1 MFERFTDRARRVVV
15 LAQEEA
21 RLLNHSYI
29 GTEHILLGL
38 IHEGEGV
45 AAKALESLGISL
57 EAVRSQVEEIIG
69 QGGSSPS
76 GHIPFTPRAKKV
88 LELSLREALQLGHN
102 YIGTEHIL
110 LGLIREGEGVAAQV
124 LVKLGA
130 DLSRVRQ
137 QVIQLLSGYQG
148 PSGSSGGGSGRS
160 EQTPAGAGVGASKGD
175 DEKGGNSQILDQF
188 GRNLTQAA
196 REGQLDPVIGRTNE
210 LERVMQILS
219 RRTKNNPVLIGEP
232 GVGKTAIVEGL
243 AQKIVNNDVPDTLT
257 NKQLYTLDLGALVA
271 GSRYRGD
278 FEERLKKVLKEIKTR
293 GDILLFI
300 DEIHTLVGAG
310 AAEGAIDAAS
320 ILKPMLARG
329 ELQTIGATTIE
340 EYRKHV
346 EKDAALERRFQP
358 VKVDE
363 PTLAHTIEILKG
375 IRDQY
380 EAHHRVTITDQALVA
395 AANLADRYIS
405 DRHLPDKAI
414 DLIDEAGSRLR
425 IKRMA
430 TPPDLREIELKLN
443 EVQEAKKRAVE
454 EQQFEEA
461 GRLRDQE
468 KSLLEEK
475 AHKESEVKADGVDL
489 FDEVDEEAVAEVL
502 SLWTGIPVYKLTE
515 EETERLLKMEDY
527 LHKRII
533 GQESAVAAV
542 SQSIRRT
549 RAGLKDP
556 KRPSGSFIFLGPTGV
571 GKTELAKTL
580 TEFLFGDDSALIT
593 LDMSEYMEKHTV
605 SRLVGSPPGYVGY
618 EEGGQLTEA
627 VRRKPFSVVL
637 FDEIEK
643 AHPDVFNTLLQI
655 LEEGRLTD
663 SQGRSVDFRNTVL
676 IMTSNLGTQDLRKA
690 NVGFTSA
697 DSAMSYERMKEKVN
711 ESLKNHFRP
720 EFLNRIDEVIV
731 FHELSRN
738 EVLQTVDLL
747 TQRLVTQ
754 LEGQGLG
761 IEIKQ
766 SAKEL
771 LGDLGYDPQLGA
783 RPMRRAIQR
792 HIEDSLSE
800 KILYKEFSAGE
811 IIVVDVE
818 DDPDNPGKK
827 RFVFTAVEGF
837 VPPSSVELATT
848 ATEHPIPPAGGKVE
862 GELPPPEIS

>member
-148 PSGSSGGGSGRS
+148 PSGSTGGGRS
-160 EQTPAGAGVGASKGD
+160 EQTSAGAGVGASKGGGD

-196 REGQLDPVIGRTNE
+196 REGQLDPVIGRTDE
-210 LERVMQILS
+210 LQRVMQILS

-257 NKQLYTLDLGALVA
+257 DKQLYTLDLGALVA

-278 FEERLKKVLKEIKTR
+278 FEERLKKVLKEIKSR

-329 ELQTIGATTIE
+329 ELQTIGATTTD

-358 VKVDE
+358 VKVAE
-363 PTLAHTIEILKG
+363 PSLAHTIEILKG

-380 EAHHRVTITDQALVA
+380 ESHHRVTITDQALVA
-395 AANLADRYIS
+395 AANLADRYIA
-405 DRHLPDKAI
+405 DRFLPDKAI

-430 TPPDLREIELKLN
+430 TPPDLREIEQKLSD
-443 EVQEAKKRAVE
+443 VQEAKKRAVE
-454 EQQFEEA
+454 DQQFEEA

-475 AHKESEVKADGVDL
+475 SVKEAEVKAEGVDL

-515 EETERLLKMEDY
+515 EETERLLKMEEN

-533 GQESAVAAV
+533 GQEQAVSAV

-690 NVGFTSA
+690 NVGFTSD

-731 FHELSRN
+731 FHELTRD

-747 TQRLVTQ
+747 TKRLIGQ

-761 IEIKQ
+761 IEIKA

-792 HIEDSLSE
+792 HIEDALSE

-811 IIVVDVE
+811 IIVVDTE
-818 DDPDNPGKK
+818 DDPEKEGKK
-827 RFVFTAVEGF
+827 RFTFTAVEGF

-848 ATEHPIPPAGGKVE
+848 ATEKPVLPAGSE
-862 GELPPPEIS
+862 SELPPPELV